1 MKKFNKVVFICTGNT
16 CRSPMAEAILETYI
30 QDKSII
36 VSSRGLMVFG
46 QNPANDSAIYVMKEQ
61 GIDIRQ
67 HLSKPF
73 DKDELGENTL
83 VLTMTLRHKTVVTQ
97 HGFKGEVY
105 SIKEFIGE
113 QGDVN
118 DPYGGDLD
126 VYRTCANELSILI
139 KKLVTKL

>member
-46 QNPANDSAIYVMKEQ
+46 QNPANDSAIYVMKEH